1 MRKTLIVA
9 GAAIVLA
16 ASAMAQQPA
25 APAPPPPYGAPI
37 SLELANKAIAAAI
50 AEARKNNFNMAVA
63 VLDPSGLL
71 IAFGRMDG
79 APHSAVQLAQDK
91 AKTAALYRRETK
103 SFVDRISAG
112 EIALMTL
119 PNLVGSIGGIPIVA
133 DGKLIGAIGT
143 SGGSGAQD
151 GQVSQAGVNALK

>member
-1 MRKTLIVA
+1 
-9 GAAIVLA
+9 
-16 ASAMAQQPA
+16 
-25 APAPPPPYGAPI
+25 
-37 SLELANKAIAAAI
+37 
-50 AEARKNNFNMAVA
+50 
-63 VLDPSGLL
+63 
-71 IAFGRMDG
+71 MDG
-79 APHSAVQLAQDK
+79 AAHSAVQLAQDK
-91 AKTAALYRRETK
+91 AKTAVLYRRETK

-143 SGGSGAQD
+143 SGGTGPQD